1 METDPT
7 RINQRLLNLPLIGI
21 VALDEPDDGGVVMT
35 LQTVL
40 RQRISAAIERDA
52 GQGSFG

>member
-21 VALDEPDDGGVVMT
+21 VALDKPGDVSI
-35 LQTVL
+35 VL
-40 RQRISAAIERDA
+40 LRCRFVIVAVCKES
-52 GQGSFG
+52 